1 MPMVCMKTTTIVI
14 KHSISLAS
22 DSGYIK
28 TKYSVHVEVSVR
40 ENPSIIAASLCQE
53 VHWEEEEKRA
63 EMENIRGGINI
74 PRILTH
80 KIFYINVDTSGF
92 FQYQAS

>member
-53 VHWEEEEKRA
+53 VHWEEEER
-63 EMENIRGGINI
+63 EQRW
-74 PRILTH
+74 RT
-80 KIFYINVDTSGF
+80 
-92 FQYQAS
+92 